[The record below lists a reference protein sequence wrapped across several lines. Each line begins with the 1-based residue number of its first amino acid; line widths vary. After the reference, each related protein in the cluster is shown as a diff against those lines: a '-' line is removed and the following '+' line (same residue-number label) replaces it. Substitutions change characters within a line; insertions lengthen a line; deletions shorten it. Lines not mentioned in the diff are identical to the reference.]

1 LSSVTLREKRDQ
13 KMLTGGLAYVALV
26 KDVKGVVVKKL
37 QGEMPVE
44 LTPDQV
50 VSFKQGR
57 FADMEYFDLPSGY
70 YTIEVAVLDRETGQ
84 AGARRSA
91 MFVPKPGAGLAM
103 SSVNLIRKWRPKE
116 ADAAADDPFVVGDKT
131 VTPALMPTINK
142 SVSTS
147 LPFYMIVY
155 PNTHNSAKPEMFIEF
170 DRDGKV
176 KRVAPAA
183 MDAPDS
189 SGRIQYVANAP
200 IDQFD
205 PGNYAVRFVVRQGA
219 EVAEEA
225 LSIHLEP

>member
-1 LSSVTLREKRDQ
+1 MNSKLFKKWGGPPGPLPTPSSASVARVMAEPDQGVRRGRERPPYRELLALSLLLACLATAQEKTAIQ
-13 KMLTGGLAYVALV
+13 TSGEEVLV
-26 KDVKGVVVKKL
+26 DVVVRDKKGHAVTSL
-37 QGEMPVE
+37 SQSSFTVLEEGMPR
-44 LTPDQV
+44 QIS
-50 VSFKQGR
+50 SFR
-57 FADMEYFDLPSGY
+57 
-70 YTIEVAVLDRETGQ
+70 
-84 AGARRSA
+84 
-91 MFVPKPGAGLAM
+91 
-103 SSVNLIRKWRPKE
+103 
-116 ADAAADDPFVVGDKT
+116 DPFVVGDKT

-147 LPFYMIVY
+147 LPFYIIVY
-155 PNTHNSAKPEMFIEF
+155 PNTHNAAKPEMFIEF

-200 IDQFD
+200 IGQFD

-219 EVAEEA
+219 EVAEED